1 MEFCKI
7 AFLNNFIKNTAYNFK
22 WEKDTFMCFPGNFAK
37 FSNILCILVNIQQ
50 TLWNNRLFHCIYLKM
65 LNYAATY
72 LKFSIMDSEIKYLPW
87 ILNNNFTG
95 KLYLSLLFHVL
106 NWQEIGPIRATFVSS
121 IDRTLSYKINIW
133 WLI

>member
-1 MEFCKI
+1 MGKRH
-7 AFLNNFIKNTAYNFK
+7 Y
-22 WEKDTFMCFPGNFAK
+22 FMCLPGNFAK

-87 ILNNNFTG
+87 ILNNNFYWQTISVFTFSCA
-95 KLYLSLLFHVL
+95 KLARDRSNKGYLCFFYWQNIILQNKHMVIDISILLMKHKD
-106 NWQEIGPIRATFVSS
+106 IRIS
-121 IDRTLSYKINIW
+121 
-133 WLI
+133 